1 MMKEKMMSSE
11 DFISNSRDWTASD
24 QIHTKNRKQSQ
35 IKKKN
40 ENKNK
45 TEKQII

>member
-24 QIHTKNRKQSQ
+24 QIHTKNKKQSQ
-35 IKKKN
+35 IKKKMKTKIKQ
-40 ENKNK
+40 KNK
-45 TEKQII
+45 